1 MKQQI
6 MNKINKLAIILVGV
20 FLFTSCE
27 NLLEDYLDVN
37 RNPNVSTSNIATE
50 ALPVIVFYASQINYD
65 HAEYGTYLSQAL
77 TTGGRSQ
84 STSYAYKSGWQFLTM
99 NRHPQWRRHFYDIGV
114 NTNYLLEDVAKT
126 NSRNFELIAR
136 SIRLMSTQLTTD
148 MFGDMPLSEA
158 YKGNSPVYDTQESIY
173 AWMLEEADELI
184 ALYEDTSVTNA
195 EHNIPITT
203 SMDRIYEG
211 DMEKWKQ
218 FTKAIKA
225 RILLRK
231 LPNWENTPA
240 VCNQII
246 SLVNEVLIKWDE
258 PRYQYPGGVAE
269 RNCPWGPSQPSVN
282 GWESRKN
289 ELDAAIPSKF
299 LLVDMMGLLPRP
311 LPTGPSDD
319 PRLPKLMSPRPAPN
333 GTGANIYRYLEN
345 NYGMDATFRA
355 TNYPDLYKSIW
366 TTNTSYIPLITTE
379 ELLFIKAEAQ
389 YWNNDKSGAFET
401 TKEAVQYNF
410 DRLEVLPV
418 HANRFFNNNKYLPQ
432 SDFNIG
438 HLMRQKYVAM
448 YLQPEQWTDMRRYA
462 YSNDFNEI
470 KYDGVAIYPTLRRPY
485 NLYEPY
491 WGTRAD
497 KNGAWIQRINYDPE
511 TEEKYNRQELERL
524 GAFRNPE
531 WLKKPMIWGRQ

>member
-1 MKQQI
+1 MKLI
-6 MNKINKLAIILVGV
+6 KNRLCKLSVIAVAFI
-20 FLFTSCE
+20 FLTSCE

-37 RNPNVSTSNIATE
+37 QNPNVSTFNIAQE
-50 ALPVIVFYASQINYD
+50 ALPVVIFYSSQINFD

-114 NTNYLLEDVAKT
+114 NVNYLIEDVERT

-158 YKGNSPVYDTQESIY
+158 YQGVSPTYDSQDEIY
-173 AWMLEEADELI
+173 AWMLEEADQLI
-184 ALYEDTSVTNA
+184 TLYNDESITNA
-195 EHNIPITT
+195 SHNIPITT
-203 SMDRIYEG
+203 SMDRIYDG
-211 DMEKWKQ
+211 DLQKWEQ

-231 LPNWENTPA
+231 LPNWENSPA
-240 VCNQII
+240 ICNQII
-246 SLVNEVLIKWDE
+246 SLVDEVLADWEE
-258 PRYQYPGGVAE
+258 PQYQYPGGSAE

-299 LLVDMMGLLPRP
+299 LLVDMMGLYPRP
-311 LPTGPSDD
+311 GLFGPAED
-319 PRLPKLMSPRPAPN
+319 PRLPRLMTPRAAPN

-345 NYGMDATFRA
+345 NYGMDATYRA
-355 TNYPDLYKSIW
+355 SNYPDLYGSHW
-366 TTNTSYIPLITTE
+366 TTNTSYISLITTE
-379 ELLFIKAEAQ
+379 ELMFIKAEAQ
-389 YWNNDKSGAFET
+389 YWSGDKSGAFQT
-401 TKEAVQYNF
+401 TKDAVQFNF
-410 DRLEVLPV
+410 DRLGVTESQ
-418 HANRFFNNNKYLPQ
+418 ANRFFNLDKYLPE

-470 KYDGVAIYPTLRRPY
+470 KYDGVAVYPTLRRPY

-497 KNGAWIQRINYDPE
+497 VNGEWIQRINYDPE

-531 WLKKPMIWGRQ
+531 WLKVPMIWGRQ